1 MSFQEQLI
9 AFLTIVRKE
18 IKRFMR
24 IWTQTLVPPVITITL
39 YFIIFGNLIGQR
51 IGTMA
56 GVDYIEFVVPGL
68 IMMSVI
74 TSSYTN
80 VVSSF
85 YGAKFQRFVEEMLV
99 SPTPNYIILSG
110 FVVGGVARGLGVG
123 LIVTL
128 VAMFF
133 TDLQI
138 HSYPITLS
146 IVLMTSVFFA
156 VAGFINAV
164 YANSFDDISIVPT
177 FVLTPLIYLGGVF
190 YSMDLLPD
198 FWAGFDS
205 VRAVAGS
212 VGGGSS
218 QETIM
223 FLATVISAGCYYC
236 MWSGFGVNKKLDS
249 EGNTRMVFFGHF
261 GMRAK
266 RAL

>member
-1 MSFQEQLI
+1 M
-9 AFLTIVRKE
+9 TIVRKE

-39 YFIIFGNLIGQR
+39 YFIIFGNLIGKR

-123 LIVTL
+123 FIVTL

-138 HSYPITLS
+138 HSYPVTLS

-164 YANSFDDISIVPT
+164 YANSFDDISIIPT

-198 FWAGFDS
+198 FWAGVSQANPILYIVNAFRYGLLGITDIDIS
-205 VRAVAGS
+205 RAFIMVAVFTLVAYLFS
-212 VGGGSS
+212 LRLLNSS
-218 QETIM
+218 ESLRQ
-223 FLATVISAGCYYC
+223 
-236 MWSGFGVNKKLDS
+236 
-249 EGNTRMVFFGHF
+249 
-261 GMRAK
+261 
-266 RAL
+266 